1 MWLIRCQIKIDSASC
16 IGSILPHYSRLSFFF
31 FVHLLPISSVD
42 KPAGELI
49 VTYMDLIILSTAFGG
64 LAFSDPWLIVVVI
77 FQSLTAPHM
86 LQTNPTT
93 PTKAPVASGPHSSL
107 KARRPVPLPSSPLYS
122 HQYGAPDL
130 WGRRGGRQSWL
141 PAGYDCLEGR
151 SPLKGRRGGGRKLK
165 LHLGRGWRGS
175 SPPGVS
181 PTEGVRGAERPS
193 PRCGWLRDR
202 HGNGR
207 ASSAAAAA
215 APLPPCQAG
224 HGCAGGTGPAPG
236 EPSGWWRHCSNH
248 LVHTGEPGR
257 ISPFASADSGNYTHL
272 TGNQKA
278 SREPLSCFKA
288 K

>member
-77 FQSLTAPHM
+77 FQSLTASHM

-93 PTKAPVASGPHSSL
+93 PTKAPVASGPHSFL

-141 PAGYDCLEGR
+141 PAWYDCLEGR
-151 SPLKGRRGGGRKLK
+151 SPLKGRRGGRKEIKTPSGTRLTGVLSPGRQP
-165 LHLGRGWRGS
+165 HR
-175 SPPGVS
+175 
-181 PTEGVRGAERPS
+181 GVRGAERPS

-207 ASSAAAAA
+207 ASSAAAAR
-215 APLPPCQAG
+215 
-224 HGCAGGTGPAPG
+224 GPAP
-236 EPSGWWRHCSNH
+236 PVSGGPRVRWWDGTC
-248 LVHTGEPGR
+248 PGGALR
-257 ISPFASADSGNYTHL
+257 LMEAL
-272 TGNQKA
+272 
-278 SREPLSCFKA
+278 L
-288 K
+288 